1 MRKPVLLVDDAQE
14 SRLAAEMFASSGRE
28 YVEYHIKKF
37 EESCCGEL
45 PTTRAPAVFAP
56 EGVFKGLAGVKEYLQ
71 SSSSAAAGKNTRQ
84 QQQQQQQK
92 GAEYDSSYW

>member
-14 SRLAAEMFASSGRE
+14 SRQAVELFVKSGRQ

-45 PTTRAPAVFAP
+45 PTTRVPSVFAP
-56 EGVFKGLAGVKEYLQ
+56 EGVFRGLEGVRQYLSIERSDEGEKE
-71 SSSSAAAGKNTRQ
+71 SKSA
-84 QQQQQQQK
+84 
-92 GAEYDSSYW
+92 YW